1 MRELLILLLI
11 GGVAYLAYDDYSKRD
26 ALRQAQEDIQRLS
39 QGQPAT
45 AARAGGRPG
54 TAGITVWNPTTPGW
68 LQDRLS
74 ERPAMDSAV
83 RHKQTGE
90 DTAKSSPYGSPK
102 PH

>member
-11 GGVAYLAYDDYSKRD
+11 GGVAYLGYDDYIKRD
-26 ALRQAQEDIQRLS
+26 ALKQAQQDIQRLS
-39 QGQPAT
+39 LGQPAT
-45 AARAGGRPG
+45 ASRAAGRP
-54 TAGITVWNPTTPGW
+54 AVSVWNPATPGW

-90 DTAKSSPYGSPK
+90 DTTKSSPYGSPK